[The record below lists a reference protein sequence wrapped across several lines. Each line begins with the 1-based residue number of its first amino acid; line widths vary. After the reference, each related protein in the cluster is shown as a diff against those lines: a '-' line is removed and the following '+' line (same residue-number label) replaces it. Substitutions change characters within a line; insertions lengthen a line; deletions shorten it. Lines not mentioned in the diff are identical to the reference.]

1 MEAVRRK
8 GGFMIIGKIIIKS
21 TGERIFEDAV
31 NLEKKLWN
39 REDYGEEDIT
49 LFSNIMDYIEN
60 NKEDFIN
67 SFEE

>member
-1 MEAVRRK
+1 MK
-8 GGFMIIGKIIIKS
+8 KDIIKS

-31 NLEKKLWN
+31 SLEKKLWN

-60 NKEDFIN
+60 NKEDFIK
-67 SFEE
+67 SFED